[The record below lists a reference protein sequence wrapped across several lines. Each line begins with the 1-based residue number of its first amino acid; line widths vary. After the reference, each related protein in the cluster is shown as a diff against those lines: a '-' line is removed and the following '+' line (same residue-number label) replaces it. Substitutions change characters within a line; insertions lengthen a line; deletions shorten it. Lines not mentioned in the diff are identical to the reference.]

1 MRYIAF
7 GILLFF
13 FSSVSAQVTFYKQY
27 SGNEYDFGNG
37 VCQLPDSSYV
47 VTGRSG
53 SWGVDAEAFLLKL
66 TKTGTYEW
74 SQHYGSNEFDEG
86 RRVLYNANLGY
97 VVAGSSLLNPL
108 NSYDFYLFNTD
119 LSGNL
124 LWEKRVDLGGW
135 ETTNDA
141 VFCADSGVIAVGKSQ
156 NASGN
161 GDKGF
166 VVRTNVAGDTLW
178 TKYFGATGENSV
190 NAVLS
195 YQDSL
200 FIIAGTY
207 FNQDS
212 SMTKGFLASIHENG
226 TTNWFVE
233 VGDVGAFGLT
243 DITMNLN
250 RINIVGWHWDPIL
263 QKHDNYSGRYE
274 LNGTLFYESTF
285 VNQMEV
291 RLDEVTLN
299 GNQTKLYVGYR
310 NENTNDAAFGMDVAL
325 GRFNT
330 NFDWDNGP
338 IYINHAGDEKVEQ
351 FIPTSDG
358 GALAVGYITY
368 PMNGGNSIFL
378 MKIGPNDEATQ
389 VTGNEPMNPLVQV
402 NEMQNEWFHCFP
414 NPFDD
419 LLTVANPFTVQV
431 EVSLVDFCG
440 KVLSS
445 QRLIP
450 GMNSMDF
457 SRLPS
462 GIYFL
467 QCEGTTNPIKLL
479 KH

>member
-1 MRYIAF
+1 MRYLALLF
-7 GILLFF
+7 LFLLFF
-13 FSSVSAQVTFYKQY
+13 SVSAQVTFYKQY

-37 VCQLPDSSYV
+37 VCQLPDSSYII
-47 VTGRSG
+47 TGRSG
-53 SWGVDAEAFLLKL
+53 SWGSDAEAFLLKVS
-66 TKTGTYEW
+66 KTGTYEW

-97 VVAGSSLLNPL
+97 VVAGSSLQNPL

-226 TTNWFVE
+226 TSNWFVE

-250 RINIVGWHWDPIL
+250 RINIVGWHWDPVL

-310 NENTNDAAFGMDVAL
+310 NENTNDASFGMDVAL

-338 IYINHAGDEKVEQ
+338 IYINHGGDEKVEQ

-389 VTGNEPMNPLVQV
+389 VTGNEPMNPLVGV
-402 NEMQNEWFHCFP
+402 ISTENTSIICAP
-414 NPFDD
+414 NPFSD
-419 LLTVANPFTVQV
+419 LISLTNPLT
-431 EVSLVDFCG
+431 SLVA
-440 KVLSS
+440 VILSDVHGNTIQS
-445 QRLIP
+445 LALTPGINTIDLSFLASGMYLVNFESGTLPFRL
-450 GMNSMDF
+450 F
-457 SRLPS
+457 K
-462 GIYFL
+462 
-467 QCEGTTNPIKLL
+467 Q
-479 KH
+479 